1 MNLAEIREL
10 FIKRCG
16 RYDLITEDGKDNG
29 ANFFIQ
35 SGSRFLDRRSN
46 VRKAQEGIHLCSVKE
61 DGLVHLHDCWLVSSV
76 LVHTTYG
83 RYKLD
88 KLSSK
93 QAPAAVFSSGDRPL
107 FYIPKTVRYSPTLKN
122 LPASLSMAPASAFSY
137 QDMVS
142 NCLMLELA
150 PRPRV
155 PLPIEVHGN
164 FYTTTLVDD
173 QDTNTWSE
181 LFPDTL
187 IKAALYQLE
196 IFYRNTEGANDWL
209 VSIQLDLTDAEQM
222 EVLADI
228 QDKDVIGL

>member
-16 RYDLITEDGKDNG
+16 RYDLVTEDGKDNG
-29 ANFFIQ
+29 ADFFIQ
-35 SGSRFLDRRSN
+35 SGCRFLDRRSN
-46 VRKAQEGIHLCSVKE
+46 VKHAQAGVHVCSVKE
-61 DGLVHLHDCWLVSSV
+61 DGLVHLHDCWLIREV
-76 LVHTTYG
+76 LVHTTDG
-83 RYKLD
+83 RYPLE
-88 KLSSK
+88 KLSSR
-93 QAPAAVFSSGDRPL
+93 QAPAAVFSSGSRPL

-122 LPASLSMAPASAFSY
+122 LPASLSIAPASAFDQ

-142 NCLMLELA
+142 NCMMLEVA
-150 PRPRV
+150 PRPRKTL
-155 PLPIEVHGN
+155 PLEVQGN
-164 FYTTTLVDD
+164 FYTTPLISD

-187 IKAALYQLE
+187 VKAALYQLE

-228 QDKDVIGL
+228 QDKDTIGL